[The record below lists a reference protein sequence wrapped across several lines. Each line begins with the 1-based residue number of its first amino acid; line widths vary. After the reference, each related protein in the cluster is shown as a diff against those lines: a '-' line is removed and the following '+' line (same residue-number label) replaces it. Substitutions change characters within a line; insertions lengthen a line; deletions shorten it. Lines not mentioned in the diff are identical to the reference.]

1 MCKYW
6 QDVSLLRTCAT
17 CPPHKHKWQGVQG
30 LRGFRQPVCV
40 LLRKCHLHYKYRH
53 SFRIIGFKGQLSRVS
68 MCCTQVIIVSVYRVV
83 FCISHDPVVFS
94 SANRNSQI
102 HTITLLGIIIIIFHF
117 KSPRRRQINLFK
129 VTVDIELGSICLYSK
144 KSSGKWSHK
153 IMSWCVRD
161 MHLQVKDM
169 VQMTLLGSGPLC
181 IHRKIGPAVGCLV
194 LLSVFAESIVL

>member
-1 MCKYW
+1 MSSTQTQVTRSPGPQRLQAAGMCPLEKMPSALQIQAQF
-6 QDVSLLRTCAT
+6 QDNWLQGTTL
-17 CPPHKHKWQGVQG
+17 QGVDVLHPG
-30 LRGFRQPVCV
+30 NNSFHLLSGF
-40 LLRKCHLHYKYRH
+40 L
-53 SFRIIGFKGQLSRVS
+53 
-68 MCCTQVIIVSVYRVV
+68 
-83 FCISHDPVVFS
+83 ISHDPVFS

-102 HTITLLGIIIIIFHF
+102 HTITLLGIIVIIFHF
-117 KSPRRRQINLFK
+117 KSPRCRQINLFK